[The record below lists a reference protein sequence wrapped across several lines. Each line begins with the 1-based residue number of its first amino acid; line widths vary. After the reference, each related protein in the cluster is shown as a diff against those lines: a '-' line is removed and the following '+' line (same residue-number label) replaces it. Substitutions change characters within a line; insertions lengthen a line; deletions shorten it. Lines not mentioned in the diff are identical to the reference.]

1 MSPAYPNAD
10 EAQSIALFTI
20 GWIVS
25 EPRRAERFLGL
36 TGLDAE
42 ELRAGV
48 TDAGVQAAAL
58 DFLLS
63 HEPDLI
69 SCAQE
74 MDVSAETLVA
84 ARQVLVP

>member
-1 MSPAYPNAD
+1 MPPTYPNRH
-10 EAQSIALFTI
+10 EAQSIALSTI

-25 EPRRAERFLGL
+25 EPRRAERFLDL
-36 TGLDAE
+36 TGLDPA

-48 TDAGVQAAAL
+48 GETGVQAAAL

-69 SCAQE
+69 ACAE
-74 MDVSAETLVA
+74 DTGVAAETLAA
-84 ARQVLVP
+84 ARQVLVA

>member
-1 MSPAYPNAD
+1 MPPTYPNQTD
-10 EAQSIALFTI
+10 AQSIALSTI

-25 EPRRAERFLGL
+25 EPRRAERFLSL
-36 TGLDAE
+36 TGLDPA

-48 TDAGVQAAAL
+48 TAAGVQAAAI

-69 SCAQE
+69 ACAQD
-74 MDVSAETLVA
+74 MGVAVETLVS
-84 ARQVLVP
+84 ARQVLAA